1 MNTKNTAINNNSMD
15 FNSNVLKFI
24 TPEEQEHIEKVQYI
38 VSFNKGE
45 NIFKQGAPMPY
56 VIVLK
61 SGMAKVFLEDGNNRN
76 IILKII
82 NPGEIVGGP
91 GFFTD
96 YKHHF
101 SVTTIKKCE
110 AHYIDVEE
118 FKKLLLNNAKFGLEM
133 IAYLNDAHIRMYEK
147 LKIVTHK
154 HMNGRLAHTL
164 LYLGNNIYKS
174 DKFDTTL
181 SRQDIA
187 DMSSMTKE
195 SAIRI
200 LKEFKTSKII
210 SCNNNR
216 FEIHDKYGL
225 ENILENG

>member
-1 MNTKNTAINNNSMD
+1 MNTKNTTIDNQPLD
-15 FNSNVLKFI
+15 FSLNVLKFL
-24 TPEEQEHIEKVQYI
+24 TPEEQVQIDKVQYS

-45 NIFKQGAPMPY
+45 TIFKQGAPMPY

-61 SGMAKVFLEDGNNRN
+61 SGLAKVFLEDGKNRN
-76 IILKII
+76 IVLRITK
-82 NPGEIVGGP
+82 PGEIVGGP

-101 SVTTIKKCE
+101 SVTAIEDCA
-110 AHYIDVEE
+110 AHYIDVEA
-118 FKKLLLNNAKFGLEM
+118 FKKLLLHNARFGLEM
-133 IAYLNDAHIRMYEK
+133 IAYLNNAHVKLYEK
-147 LKIVTHK
+147 LKILTHK
-154 HMNGRLAHTL
+154 HMNGRLASTL
-164 LYLGNNIYKS
+164 LYLSNNIYNS
-174 DKFDTTL
+174 EKFDTTL

-200 LKEFKTSKII
+200 LKEFKTSGII
-210 SCNNNR
+210 SCQNNS

-225 ENILENG
+225 VNILENG